1 MTEYRHSPKVILV
14 TGPRAA
20 GKTTVAKRLANELG
34 YHHVWLDGVNGRAGK
49 AAGFKTHEMYEYTPE
64 KAKAVEKELRTEI
77 KSVRYRNLVIEGD
90 ALRVRHI
97 LSTAI
102 NMALNYYGEYA
113 VFKAFSLTP
122 DDEERHKQ
130 FMLREIQRVKN
141 YVKANAGKPPE
152 DHEGDKRVRD
162 FDVNAMP
169 DPPGFDVV
177 ETPEAILAWAR
188 ANENTRHPGLPE
200 QHADLIASIANSE
213 TYTPFYQ
220 TIEVDGQRIV
230 KGIFN
235 SHLSWAN
242 IMRLKPDFKGKS
254 VADLGAMHGYFSF
267 KVEEAGG
274 VDVLGLELNP
284 SSVEVARAVAASRHS
299 ACTFAVCNVETDDM
313 PKRDVYLAMNMLHWV
328 KDLGAFLDKLSG
340 AANELIME
348 IGDTQIK
355 AVMSRLLPRG
365 FKPVA
370 VQESHRPDK
379 LIGQRQLFHFVRRD
393 AEKKIFIP
401 HAATPQPRAHDA

>member
-1 MTEYRHSPKVILV
+1 MTEYRHSPKVILI

-34 YHHVWLDGVNGRAGK
+34 YHHVWLDGINGRAGESL
-49 AAGFKTHEMYEYTPE
+49 GFGVPEMYHYTPE
-64 KAKAVEKELRTEI
+64 KAKAIEKELITEI
-77 KSVRYRNLVIEGD
+77 KSVRYKNLVIEGD

-97 LSTAI
+97 LG
-102 NMALNYYGEYA
+102 MALNMSINYYGEYT

-122 DDEERHKQ
+122 NAEERHKQ
-130 FMLREIQRVKN
+130 FLLREIQRVKK
-141 YVKANAGKPPE
+141 YVKDNAGKPSDE
-152 DHEGDKRVRD
+152 HRGDKRVRD
-162 FDVNAMP
+162 FDPNAMP
-169 DPPGFDVV
+169 DPEGFEVV
-177 ETPEAILAWAR
+177 DSPEAIMQWAR
-188 ANENTRHPGLPE
+188 DNENTRHPGLPKE
-200 QHADLIASIANSE
+200 HADLIRCVANSK

-220 TIEVDGQRIV
+220 TIEVDGLRII

-235 SHLSWAN
+235 SHLSWEN
-242 IMRLKPDFKGKS
+242 IMRLKPDFAGKS

-274 VDVLGLELNP
+274 VDVIGLELNP
-284 SSVEVARAVAASRHS
+284 SSVEVARAVAASRKS
-299 ACTFAVCNVETDDM
+299 SCTFDICDVETSEL

-328 KDLGAFLDKLSG
+328 KNLDGFLDRLSG

-355 AVMSRLLPRG
+355 RVMSKLLPAG

-370 VQESHRPDK
+370 VQESHRPDQV
-379 LIGQRQLFHFVRRD
+379 IGQRQLFRLVRRD
-393 AEKKIFIP
+393 AEKMVFIP
-401 HAATPQPRAHDA
+401 QAAQSAARPHDA

>member
-1 MTEYRHSPKVILV
+1 MTRYRHSPKVILI
-14 TGPRAA
+14 TGPRCA
-20 GKTTVAKRLANELG
+20 GKTTVAKRLANEMS
-34 YHHVWLDGVNGRAGK
+34 YHHVWLDGANGRAAK
-49 AAGFKTHEMYEYTPE
+49 ALGCKTCEMYEYTPE
-64 KAKAVEKELRTEI
+64 KAKAIEKELRTEI
-77 KSVRYRNLVIEGD
+77 KSVRYANLVIEGD
-90 ALRVRHI
+90 ALRIPHI
-97 LSTAI
+97 LGTAI
-102 NMALNYYGEYA
+102 NMSLNYYGEYA

-122 DDEERHKQ
+122 DPEQRRKQ
-130 FMLREIQRVKN
+130 FMLREIQRVKK
-141 YVKANAGKPPE
+141 YVKNNAGKPLE
-152 DHEGDKRVRD
+152 EHEGDKRVRD
-162 FDVNAMP
+162 FDINAMP
-169 DPPGFDVV
+169 DPQGFEVV
-177 ETPEAILAWAR
+177 ESAEAVMQWAR
-188 ANENTRHPGLPE
+188 ANENTRHPDLPE
-200 QHADLIASIANSE
+200 KHADLIGRIANSE

-235 SHLSWAN
+235 SHLSWEN
-242 IMRLKPDFKGKS
+242 ILRLNPDFKGKS

-284 SSVEVARAVAASRHS
+284 SSVEVARAVAASRNS
-299 ACTFAVCNVETDDM
+299 ACTFDICNVESDEL

-328 KDLGAFLDKLSG
+328 KDLNAFLDKLSG

-355 AVMSRLLPRG
+355 AVMSRLLPAG

-370 VQESHRPDK
+370 VRESHRPDQI
-379 LIGQRQLFHFVRRD
+379 IGQRQLFHLVRAD

-401 HAATPQPRAHDA
+401 HAAPPRAHAHDA